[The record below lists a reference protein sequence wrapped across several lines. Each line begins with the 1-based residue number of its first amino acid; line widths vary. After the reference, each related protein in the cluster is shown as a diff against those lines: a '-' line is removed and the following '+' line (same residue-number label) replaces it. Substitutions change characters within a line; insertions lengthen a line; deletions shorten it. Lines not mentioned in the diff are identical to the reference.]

1 MRVLKTSVPFVVIA
15 GVFAGALAWHL
26 SWPARQAAEFH
37 RLVQDDAPL
46 GRDYGDGATITMERQ
61 PCLKGCPAYV
71 VRIHGSGEI
80 DFDGQA
86 FVCIRHPLTDRVLR
100 GTAQRLIDAMVQSDF
115 ARLSW
120 PRRHVVLDGQVTST
134 VLDLGSSRHRVD
146 DDNSPD
152 VVPVVPEIERQID
165 RVAGAARWKRI
176 PRNDGAQQPFCAMPD
191 GTKKVFDAT
200 GQLVPEDVSSAST
213 SPATPPSA
221 PRS

>member
-46 GRDYGDGATITMERQ
+46 GRDYGDAATITMERHA
-61 PCLKGCPAYV
+61 CDNGCPAYV

-100 GTAQRLIDAMVQSDF
+100 VTVQRLIDSMVRVGF
-115 ARLSW
+115 EELSRERQ
-120 PRRHVVLDGQVTST
+120 PFVADAPVVST
-134 VLDLGSSRHRVD
+134 TLDLGTSRQHVD
-146 DDNSPD
+146 DGGIAA
-152 VVPVVPEIERQID
+152 PVVPEIERQID

-191 GTKKVFDAT
+191 GTKKVFDAA